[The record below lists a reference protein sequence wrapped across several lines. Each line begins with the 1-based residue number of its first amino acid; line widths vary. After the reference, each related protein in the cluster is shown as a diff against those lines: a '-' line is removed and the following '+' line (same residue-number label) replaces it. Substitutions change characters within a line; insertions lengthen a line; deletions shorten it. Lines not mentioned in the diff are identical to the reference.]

1 MHAIRL
7 AALDAAVDAASG
19 SRCVGGADGMRV
31 DMFVDGIYGC
41 SAGRGGGRIIVLMIG
56 PRTHVKCELQSPV
69 ISPMRAA
76 EMSR

>member
-19 SRCVGGADGMRV
+19 SRCVGADGMSA
-31 DMFVDGIYGC
+31 DMCVNGIYGC
-41 SAGRGGGRIIVLMIG
+41 SVGRDGGRIIVSMIG